1 MFFLPA
7 LFIAI
12 GLAIL
17 LNTLGWMNGMFWG
30 FFWAI
35 FFIVVGFKMMI
46 RRGKCPMCGWGHFE
60 GRLHE
65 KIHEKMSRHCC
76 DHDHDSDEEDHH

>member
-1 MFFLPA
+1 MFLAA

-17 LNTLGWMNGMFWG
+17 LNTLGFMTGAFWG

-35 FFIVVGFKMMI
+35 FFIVVGLRMMMKKGCCPECSWGMMGSKFHGKMH
-46 RRGKCPMCGWGHFE
+46 GECCG
-60 GRLHE
+60 
-65 KIHEKMSRHCC
+65 
-76 DHDHDSDEEDHH
+76 HDHEGHNH

>member
-1 MFFLPA
+1 MFLPI

-17 LNTLGWMNGMFWG
+17 LSTLGIMNGTFWG

-35 FFIVVGFKMMI
+35 FFLVVGFRMMI
-46 RRGKCPMCGWGHFE
+46 KRGKCPMCGWGTWQGKMHN
-60 GRLHE
+60 
-65 KIHEKMSRHCC
+65 KIHERMHGHCC
-76 DHDHDSDEEDHH
+76 DHDDQEEQK